1 MLVAVESK
9 VEELATRSEKEIFEL
24 HSQTSN
30 LQTRNSE
37 LEVEVKRLQNE
48 NAELKRIVVVQTS
61 EMETVVQAR
70 DDALKKLR
78 RVRRVARDLMDE
90 KKVSFEFNGG
100 VDLRGHIQGWTQLE
114 SPLIRRRAS
123 GSMSESQE
131 NSSAAEEFYD
141 ATSRRSLSTSSS
153 SSSRPASSGSDRT
166 ARPIADKEPAVP
178 PAAPV
183 AQSNDTTRQSPQKAS
198 TACAELIRAK
208 WNSKSEPLIPKSAP
222 VTKPVSRTVP
232 STRATSP
239 VPGAGNNKASV
250 PESNVPTRPAS
261 PVQPTVSTALTRN
274 SSSRSMR
281 QPNILRVQISPGQKW
296 KLNTNKPPHLPMIK
310 EALRSVEDPYHLVGL
325 YEDEC
330 EAIER
335 LAHEPTGLRIHFLW
349 EKSCAFMIDP
359 LFFEMLAPAPIES
372 YLVDW
377 APKTTTSN
385 GRIRKAV
392 TRHTKDDDTSPALH
406 VFSYV
411 SNQGEGV
418 WYYLGAHSFHVAK
431 FVQPLWETLAE
442 ASQALVIEQIQARI
456 ESVDDDGTKA
466 RLASGEWPA
475 FCLKME
481 NNNEEHAEMTYSMV
495 QRLEKL
501 KELEDAE

>member
-9 VEELATRSEKEIFEL
+9 VEELATRSENEIFEL

-48 NAELKRIVVVQTS
+48 NAELERIVVVQTS

-90 KKVSFEFNGG
+90 KKVSFEFNSG
-100 VDLRGHIQGWTQLE
+100 VDLRGHIQGWPQLE

-178 PAAPV
+178 AAAPV
-183 AQSNDTTRQSPQKAS
+183 VQSNDTTRQSPQKAS

-281 QPNILRVQISPGQKW
+281 RPNILRVQISPGQKW

-325 YEDEC
+325 YEDE
-330 EAIER
+330 
-335 LAHEPTGLRIHFLW
+335 
-349 EKSCAFMIDP
+349 
-359 LFFEMLAPAPIES
+359 
-372 YLVDW
+372 V
-377 APKTTTSN
+377 
-385 GRIRKAV
+385 
-392 TRHTKDDDTSPALH
+392 
-406 VFSYV
+406 
-411 SNQGEGV
+411 
-418 WYYLGAHSFHVAK
+418 
-431 FVQPLWETLAE
+431 
-442 ASQALVIEQIQARI
+442 
-456 ESVDDDGTKA
+456 
-466 RLASGEWPA
+466 
-475 FCLKME
+475 
-481 NNNEEHAEMTYSMV
+481 
-495 QRLEKL
+495 
-501 KELEDAE
+501 EL

>member
-1 MLVAVESK
+1 MSSSTLSDWQSIRENVKAVASMLVAVESK
-9 VEELATRSEKEIFEL
+9 VEELATRSENEIFEL

-37 LEVEVKRLQNE
+37 LEVEVKRLQND

-90 KKVSFEFNGG
+90 KK
-100 VDLRGHIQGWTQLE
+100 LE

-141 ATSRRSLSTSSS
+141 ATSRLSLSTSS

-178 PAAPV
+178 AAAPV
-183 AQSNDTTRQSPQKAS
+183 AQSNATTRQLPQKAS

-208 WNSKSEPLIPKSAP
+208 WNSKSEPLIPKGAP

-239 VPGAGNNKASV
+239 VPGPGNNKASISG
-250 PESNVPTRPAS
+250 SNVPTRPAS
-261 PVQPTVSTALTRN
+261 PVQPTASTALTRN
-274 SSSRSMR
+274 SSTRSMR
-281 QPNILRVQISPGQKW
+281 QQNILRVQILQGQKW

-310 EALRSVEDPYHLVGL
+310 EALQSVEDPYHLVGL
-325 YEDEC
+325 YEDE
-330 EAIER
+330 
-335 LAHEPTGLRIHFLW
+335 
-349 EKSCAFMIDP
+349 
-359 LFFEMLAPAPIES
+359 
-372 YLVDW
+372 V
-377 APKTTTSN
+377 
-385 GRIRKAV
+385 
-392 TRHTKDDDTSPALH
+392 
-406 VFSYV
+406 
-411 SNQGEGV
+411 
-418 WYYLGAHSFHVAK
+418 
-431 FVQPLWETLAE
+431 
-442 ASQALVIEQIQARI
+442 
-456 ESVDDDGTKA
+456 
-466 RLASGEWPA
+466 
-475 FCLKME
+475 
-481 NNNEEHAEMTYSMV
+481 
-495 QRLEKL
+495 
-501 KELEDAE
+501 EL

>member
-1 MLVAVESK
+1 MHVYLNVIGLAIDSRECRVKAVASMLVAVESK
-9 VEELATRSEKEIFEL
+9 VEELATRSENEIFEL

-37 LEVEVKRLQNE
+37 LEVEVKRLQND

-78 RVRRVARDLMDE
+78 RMRRVARDLMDE
-90 KKVSFEFNGG
+90 KKA
-100 VDLRGHIQGWTQLE
+100 I
-114 SPLIRRRAS
+114 LI
-123 GSMSESQE
+123 
-131 NSSAAEEFYD
+131 D
-141 ATSRRSLSTSSS
+141 
-153 SSSRPASSGSDRT
+153 
-166 ARPIADKEPAVP
+166 
-178 PAAPV
+178 
-183 AQSNDTTRQSPQKAS
+183 
-198 TACAELIRAK
+198 
-208 WNSKSEPLIPKSAP
+208 
-222 VTKPVSRTVP
+222 
-232 STRATSP
+232 
-239 VPGAGNNKASV
+239 
-250 PESNVPTRPAS
+250 
-261 PVQPTVSTALTRN
+261 VQ
-274 SSSRSMR
+274 
-281 QPNILRVQISPGQKW
+281 
-296 KLNTNKPPHLPMIK
+296 
-310 EALRSVEDPYHLVGL
+310 
-325 YEDEC
+325 
-330 EAIER
+330 

-359 LFFEMLAPAPIES
+359 LFFEMLAPAPVES

-385 GRIRKAV
+385 GRISKAV
-392 TRHTKDDDTSPALH
+392 TRRTKDDGTSPALH

-411 SNQGEGV
+411 SSQDEGV

-456 ESVDDDGTKA
+456 ESVDDDDTKA

-481 NNNEEHAEMTYSMV
+481 NNNEEHAEMTYNMLGLGPLSFTTFPMSQFRGTSSTPVRLIPAILILV
-495 QRLEKL
+495 QLAGAAWIPESPADNFVFGASYNYPYDVHDIDVYYPYHVGEIDFDFL
-501 KELEDAE
+501 HSAIFEDYAIIKQFDGLVDSIANIH